1 MPGGR
6 LLVSSSF
13 GGCYGI
19 GGLCTISVVSTGGGI
34 NRWSICLS
42 MHILG
47 VATRAILVSVLPLEI
62 GGIGG
67 LSAGAITFLSSP
79 NVVGWCALF
88 GGASGG
94 TSSSSLKSMS
104 SGIDS

>member
-1 MPGGR
+1 
-6 LLVSSSF
+6 
-13 GGCYGI
+13 
-19 GGLCTISVVSTGGGI
+19 
-34 NRWSICLS
+34 

-88 GGASGG
+88 GGESGG

>member
-1 MPGGR
+1 MGVFSSPAPLGG
-6 LLVSSSF
+6 

-34 NRWSICLS
+34 NRWSTYLS

-47 VATRAILVSVLPLEI
+47 VATEAIFISVLPLEMGV

-67 LSAGAITFLSSP
+67 PSAWAVIFLSSP
-79 NVVGWCALF
+79 NVVGGVPFLVEKVVLPLLLL
-88 GGASGG
+88 
-94 TSSSSLKSMS
+94 SSR
-104 SGIDS
+104 